1 MNNHIEIIEHNPN
14 NPETIKVIL
23 FNDIVERIDMF
34 DVKNDYFFHL
44 KNGLPASYDKNF
56 IISTL
61 LFYKGNKILKHHYFS
76 PIKMNNEVISD
87 IPYFNPKIPL
97 NFSLF
102 SSYYETI
109 KIEDYERKKKSNK
122 KYSRKKKSDYSK
134 EKIDLKVIIYI

>member
-1 MNNHIEIIEHNPN
+1 
-14 NPETIKVIL
+14 
-23 FNDIVERIDMF
+23 
-34 DVKNDYFFHL
+34 
-44 KNGLPASYDKNF
+44 
-56 IISTL
+56 
-61 LFYKGNKILKHHYFS
+61 
-76 PIKMNNEVISD
+76 MNNEVISD

-102 SSYYETI
+102 SSDYETI